1 MFFRKKL
8 HQEINQLQ
16 QQLVEHRQQAIAEQQ
31 RQQQELVLH
40 KHQLDE
46 QKQLCI
52 QQQQLCSCMLSG
64 NALLSTIREDLA
76 DNATTLATEHQSLQQ
91 LEQLFQH
98 TKSAVAELDSRA
110 QQITRDA
117 AQSAQVAAV
126 LDGTAGAINQLIS
139 SIQEISDQTN
149 LLALNAAIEAAR
161 AGEAGRGFAVV
172 ADEVRTLAGKAHQAS
187 SQIEQLIRQVMD
199 QTSNIRQMVAQ
210 SQQSADAVATS
221 SLQIDNVVNQ
231 VIQSSDHMQKVIS
244 GSATIAFLNTVKL
257 DHAVWK
263 TQVYNLLQQ
272 QSYQQTLIT
281 HTECRLGQW
290 YFQGEGARLY
300 GNLPAFKR
308 LDAPHQSVHKAGQA
322 ALEAALRGDFPGLS
336 QALQLMEQS
345 SMQVTNA
352 LTSLQQDVIS
362 NERQHGADWQISGKK
377 PSVT

>member
-1 MFFRKKL
+1 MFFREKL
-8 HQEINQLQ
+8 HQQIKQLQ
-16 QQLVEHRQQAIAEQQ
+16 QQLVDQQQQTVAEQQ
-31 RQQQELVLH
+31 RQHEELALH
-40 KHQLDE
+40 KHQIDE
-46 QKQLCI
+46 QKQLYT

-64 NALLSTIREDLA
+64 HTLLSTIRQDLA

-91 LEQLFQH
+91 LDQLFQH

-231 VIQSSDHMQKVIS
+231 VIQSSDHMQKVIA

-272 QSYQQTLIT
+272 QSYQQTLTT

-300 GNLPAFKR
+300 GALPAFKR
-308 LDAPHQSVHKAGQA
+308 LDGAAPGSAQSGASRIG
-322 ALEAALRGDFPGLS
+322 
-336 QALQLMEQS
+336 
-345 SMQVTNA
+345 
-352 LTSLQQDVIS
+352 IS
-362 NERQHGADWQISGKK
+362 VAW
-377 PSVT
+377 

>member
-8 HQEINQLQ
+8 QQQINQLQ
-16 QQLVEHRQQAIAEQQ
+16 QQLLEQKQQTITEQQ
-31 RQQQELVLH
+31 RQQEELALH
-40 KHQLDE
+40 KHLMDA
-46 QKQLCI
+46 QKQLYT

-64 NALLSTIREDLA
+64 HTLLSTIRQDLA
-76 DNATTLATEHQSLQQ
+76 DNAATLATEHQSLQQ
-91 LEQLFQH
+91 LDQLFQH
-98 TKSAVAELDSRA
+98 TKSAVAELDDRA
-110 QQITRDA
+110 RQITKDA

-126 LDGTAGAINQLIS
+126 LDGTAGSINQLIS

-231 VIQSSDHMQKVIS
+231 VIQSSDHMQKVIAE
-244 GSATIAFLNTVKL
+244 SATIAFLNTVKL

-263 TQVYNLLQQ
+263 TQVYSQLQQ
-272 QSYQQTLIT
+272 QQYQQSLTT
-281 HTECRLGQW
+281 HVECRLGQW

-300 GNLPAFKR
+300 SSLPGFKR
-308 LDAPHQSVHKAGQA
+308 LDAPHQAVHKAGQTALHCA
-322 ALEAALRGDFPGLS
+322 AQADFSGMS
-336 QALQLMEQS
+336 QALELMEQS
-345 SMQVTNA
+345 SLQVTNA
-352 LTSLQQDVIS
+352 LTALQHEVIT
-362 NERQHGADWQISGKK
+362 G
-377 PSVT
+377 